1 MRDWIDHRSEL
12 VADFRQFYG
21 IDLPLDEAGMDAVE
35 DGTRWGILW
44 EQLPADSR
52 LARLAAP
59 DLAWGDAE
67 RLLHMMEYH
76 LRVLVWQR
84 SKDGSKGRNRPKPL
98 QTPEERRRHRE
109 AADAALAHRAEIDR
123 QLGMA

>member
-21 IDLPLDEAGMDAVE
+21 IDLPLDDEGIDAAEDAV
-35 DGTRWGILW
+35 RWAVLW
-44 EQLPADSR
+44 EQLPQESR
-52 LARLAAP
+52 TVRLAAP

-84 SKDGSKGRNRPKPL
+84 SKDGAKSRNRPKPL
-98 QTPEERRRHRE
+98 QTPAERRRNRN
-109 AADAALAHRAEIDR
+109 AADAALAHKAEIDMV
-123 QLGMA
+123 LGMR

>member
-1 MRDWIDHRSEL
+1 MREWADHPCEL
-12 VADFRQFYG
+12 VADFRQYYG
-21 IDLPLDEAGMDAVE
+21 IDLPLDEEGMDAIE

-44 EQLPADSR
+44 QQLPADSR
-52 LARLAAP
+52 TARLAEP

-84 SKDGSKGRNRPKPL
+84 SKDGGKGRNRPKPL
-98 QTPEERRRHRE
+98 KTPMERAKNRR
-109 AADAALAHRAEIDR
+109 AADSALAHRAEIDR
-123 QLGMA
+123 ALGMA